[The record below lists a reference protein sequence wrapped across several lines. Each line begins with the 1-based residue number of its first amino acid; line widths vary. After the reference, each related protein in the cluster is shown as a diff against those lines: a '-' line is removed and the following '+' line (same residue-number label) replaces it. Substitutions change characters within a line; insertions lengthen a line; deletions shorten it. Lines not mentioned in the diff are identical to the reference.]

1 MDIEKLIERL
11 RTDSLYADKATLEIM
26 DLCMEAADALSTL
39 QAENEKLLAELD
51 DLRIQ
56 WDMYGGGMK
65 EYIEKADAINLL
77 WLFADESCASVV
89 SDFEGLPAADIAEV
103 RHAFWSDYGSG
114 VCCTNCGVSLFHQ
127 DENNNWGIEP
137 SKFMFC
143 PSCGALMDEE
153 ADHETS

>member
-1 MDIEKLIERL
+1 M
-11 RTDSLYADKATLEIM
+11 T
-26 DLCMEAADALSTL
+26 
-39 QAENEKLLAELD
+39 
-51 DLRIQ
+51 
-56 WDMYGGGMK
+56 
-65 EYIEKADAINLL
+65 EYIEREAAYQYLDNEVEWNVNQDRLYALEVI
-77 WLFADESCASVV
+77 
-89 SDFEGLPAADIAEV
+89 SDFPAADVAEV

>member
-1 MDIEKLIERL
+1 
-11 RTDSLYADKATLEIM
+11 
-26 DLCMEAADALSTL
+26 
-39 QAENEKLLAELD
+39 
-51 DLRIQ
+51 
-56 WDMYGGGMK
+56 MK

-89 SDFEGLPAADIAEV
+89 SDFEGLPAADVAEV

-137 SKFMFC
+137 SKFTFC
-143 PSCGALMDEE
+143 PSCGACMDKEDEHE
-153 ADHETS
+153 AD